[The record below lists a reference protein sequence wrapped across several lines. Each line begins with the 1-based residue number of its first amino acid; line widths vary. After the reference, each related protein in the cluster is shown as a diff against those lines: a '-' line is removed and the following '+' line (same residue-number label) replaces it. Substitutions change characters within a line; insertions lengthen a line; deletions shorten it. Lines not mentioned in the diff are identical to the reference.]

1 MRATRYSTT
10 FESTLPQHS
19 SPRLFIERRTDQ
31 RVRIQGGL
39 ASYFSL
45 PGFQPCEGD
54 AVLFNVSLTGCEIES
69 EQSLPKEQP
78 YQLIIYVPPHPSPL
92 LIQTA
97 ITRWSTGS
105 LHGIGFLDL
114 SASCRLKLN
123 EVVRHGP
130 ASSWVVSSIRFGMWS
145 NQPFP

>member
-1 MRATRYSTT
+1 MRATRYSTRV
-10 FESTLPQHS
+10 ESTAPQYS

-39 ASYFSL
+39 ASFFSL
-45 PGFQPCEGD
+45 PGFQPREGD
-54 AVLFNVSLTGCEIES
+54 AVLFNVSLMGCENES
-69 EQSLPKEQP
+69 EQPLPKEQP
-78 YQLIIYVPPHPSPL
+78 YHLIIYVPPHPSPL

-97 ITRWSTGS
+97 ITRWSSGF

-145 NQPFP
+145 DQPFR